1 MSTKGN
7 IYILD
12 IVFSPAYNGAQVKD
26 LQMGV
31 VLIDV
36 IETQDV
42 GMVDKLHYGDLSLDL
57 WTGEKHWLPWYHP
70 HVGTNLN
77 HYSCSL
83 FRLH

>member
-42 GMVDKLHYGDLSLDL
+42 GMVDKFHYGDLSLDL
-57 WTGEKHWLPWYHP
+57 HKNRFAELFS
-70 HVGTNLN
+70 VDDFDS
-77 HYSCSL
+77 YS
-83 FRLH
+83 FP